1 MTNHTRS
8 AVLSVASDMGIPR
21 MRQKSRKI
29 VDSDSV
35 TFDYSKQGSD
45 NKRSKWL
52 DS

>member
-21 MRQKSRKI
+21 TRAGNPEKI

-45 NKRSKWL
+45 NKRS
-52 DS
+52 